1 MQLFYQTR
9 FFPKWMEI
17 RKGFCIKKVS
27 KVISKIKGCI
37 IHDQTMDFSWGN
49 DGLYKF
55 QSDFKKFSLT
65 GSCLSH
71 IHEIIAGFNSGI
83 LTRIVMSFLGFADEM
98 CTTSHLSY
106 HLFLVRKMHIWIKH
120 KQHVVYYKVQVRR
133 HCSSHF
139 ISTIYYS
146 LCKVNGDT
154 CLVFQNE
161 DIKVTEVHLNRDFSA
176 FVDWFVDNKPS
187 VILIRTNKNQFTF
200 SKT

>member
-1 MQLFYQTR
+1 M
-9 FFPKWMEI
+9 
-17 RKGFCIKKVS
+17 
-27 KVISKIKGCI
+27 
-37 IHDQTMDFSWGN
+37 
-49 DGLYKF
+49 
-55 QSDFKKFSLT
+55 
-65 GSCLSH
+65 SH
-71 IHEIIAGFNSGI
+71 IHEKIAGFNSGI

-106 HLFLVRKMHIWIKH
+106 HLLLVRKMHIWIKH
-120 KQHVVYYKVQVRR
+120 KQYVVYYKVQVRR